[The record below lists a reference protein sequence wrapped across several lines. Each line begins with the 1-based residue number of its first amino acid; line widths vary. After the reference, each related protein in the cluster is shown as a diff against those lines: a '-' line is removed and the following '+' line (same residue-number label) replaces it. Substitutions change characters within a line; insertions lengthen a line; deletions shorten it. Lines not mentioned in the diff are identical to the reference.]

1 MLMARRRSTSG
12 SLPWRCALGVRDG
25 TWLTGPGRL
34 RPPSELHGQEHRTD
48 PQPDAVNTHSLI
60 STGWAMEGGADRAR
74 GAGRLG
80 RRHLLGHEDLWQ
92 EEGGGPRC
100 AHCMRD
106 SGGLSSFPLFPVR
119 MCPCNTSCAQCL
131 LFEGWCRLWRFQHT
145 HQGFAKSRQHA
156 PRHCWDVWPQQVLCC
171 FTQLLATI
179 SNPRIS
185 SSSSVP
191 ARRRGLALKDLGLP
205 QRVQSGRRHRAQP
218 RLPLPRRLVPV
229 LLPRDEMG
237 LPRPRLPRL
246 QPAREG
252 GKRYCAVR
260 DPAQPPSPC
269 PGPRCCSGRG
279 PLPDSPPS
287 RSPHTRLTGLATRA
301 GAMPTD
307 HRASSG

>member
-1 MLMARRRSTSG
+1 MQALEIPAYAPGVCKIETARSKT
-12 SLPWRCALGVRDG
+12 L
-25 TWLTGPGRL
+25 
-34 RPPSELHGQEHRTD
+34 
-48 PQPDAVNTHSLI
+48 
-60 STGWAMEGGADRAR
+60 
-74 GAGRLG
+74 LG
-80 RRHLLGHEDLWQ
+80 RVATAGALLLH
-92 EEGGGPRC
+92 P
-100 AHCMRD
+100 
-106 SGGLSSFPLFPVR
+106 
-119 MCPCNTSCAQCL
+119 
-131 LFEGWCRLWRFQHT
+131 
-145 HQGFAKSRQHA
+145 A
-156 PRHCWDVWPQQVLCC
+156 PGNH
-171 FTQLLATI
+171 